1 MYPFIVPIPWF
12 SVYAGLKIH
21 STFRPKA
28 LQPPPWDDNDSE
40 HYLAKI
46 SFNTLSLQQLSRIT
60 IRKTIIDNM
69 KEKSANVQ
77 QFAHMNYDGSILR
90 YLISLLHLPRA
101 IQRYLY
107 DFSDVPSLKNASN
120 PTISSIS
127 SYEIQTSNLITVNN
141 NF

>member
-1 MYPFIVPIPWF
+1 MPLF

-28 LQPPPWDDNDSE
+28 LQSPPWDDNDSE

-46 SFNTLSLQQLSRIT
+46 SFNTLSLQQLTRIT

-69 KEKSANVQ
+69 KEKSANIQ
-77 QFAHMNYDGSILR
+77 AQMNCDGSILK

-107 DFSDVPSLKNASN
+107 DFPDVPSLKNASN

-127 SYEIQTSNLITVNN
+127 SYEIQTSNLILVNN